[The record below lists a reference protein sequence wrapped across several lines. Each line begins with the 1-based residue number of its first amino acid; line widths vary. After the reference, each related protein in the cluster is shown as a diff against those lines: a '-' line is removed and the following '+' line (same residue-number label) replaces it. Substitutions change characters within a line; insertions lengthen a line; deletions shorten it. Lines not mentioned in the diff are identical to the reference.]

1 MEKFKKSFQSKKMRV
16 IMGILL
22 ALGIVLFIFQAGV
35 LVGYKKAFFSCRL
48 GENYYKGFEGRGSPG
63 SFLGNLD
70 PEKNLSNSN
79 GAIGPIIKISLPSII
94 VTDKDGIEKTIGVT
108 DDTIYRQSNK
118 EISVSDL
125 KVGDFVMIVGN
136 PDDTGNIEARLV
148 RVLPPPPTQKQNFKG
163 QSTTTLITK

>member
-1 MEKFKKSFQSKKMRV
+1 MEKFKKGFQSKKMRV
-16 IMGILL
+16 LMIILL
-22 ALGIVLFIFQAGV
+22 VLGIVLLIFQAGV

-48 GENYYKGFEGRGSPG
+48 GENYYRGFEGREASE
-63 SFLGNLD
+63 SFLRNLD
-70 PEKNLSNSN
+70 PEKNLSNAN
-79 GAIGPIIKISLPSII
+79 GAIGPIIKISLPSIV

-108 DDTIYRQSNK
+108 DDTIYRQSNR

-125 KVGDFVMIVGN
+125 KVGDFVLIVGN

-148 RVLPPPPTQKQNFKG
+148 RVLPPPPTQKQDNKG